1 MSCGEVRTTNLKLAN
16 RSKEGISAMA
26 SLYSTKVTAS
36 GGRHGSIRS
45 EDGLLDLKLALPR
58 ALGGRG
64 DATNP
69 EQLFAGGYAAC
80 FENALLHVSRDA
92 GHRFADD
99 DIDVVAR
106 IDLSRNE
113 TGGFVLAAALAV
125 TVAGIDQQ
133 TAERLVQGAHT
144 ICPYSKCDPKQYR
157 CGHLRLGPVSP
168 TDRFHNPTSH
178 GEQTCSCSTAGCSCV
193 PALPPPPLHSPP
205 PPPAWP
211 TRPKRASGRNLASTA
226 SSSAPSRSPL
236 SATARSRSRPKRCGA
251 IGRRTQEA
259 CLHPRSS
266 H

>member
-1 MSCGEVRTTNLKLAN
+1 
-16 RSKEGISAMA
+16 MA

-69 EQLFAGGYAAC
+69 EQLFAGGYAC

-125 TVAGIDQQ
+125 TMAGIDQ
-133 TAERLVQGAHT
+133 
-144 ICPYSKCDPKQYR
+144 
-157 CGHLRLGPVSP
+157 GPLNDSSRVLMRSA
-168 TDRFHNPTSH
+168 R
-178 GEQTCSCSTAGCSCV
+178 
-193 PALPPPPLHSPP
+193 
-205 PPPAWP
+205 
-211 TRPKRASGRNLASTA
+211 TRMRSEAISMW
-226 SSSAPSRSPL
+226 RSP
-236 SATARSRSRPKRCGA
+236 SQSGEPDRSIS
-251 IGRRTQEA
+251 
-259 CLHPRSS
+259 
-266 H
+266 